1 MVGRRSDDLAFHV
14 LDLMAGDGS
23 VEATL
28 KPFLA
33 IISFQCKL
41 FYLTISKKL
50 YIFQQIRNGGTQ

>member
-1 MVGRRSDDLAFHV
+1 MVGRRSDNLAFHV

-33 IISFQCKL
+33 THCREDKFNIAFV
-41 FYLTISKKL
+41 F
-50 YIFQQIRNGGTQ
+50 R